1 MSNLKGKKH
10 IGTYDNLGEGYFLSD
25 QLNVLTIEPR
35 YDVIFSRYF
44 LVYYIFSPSC
54 VHEIRNS
61 KQSFVQ

>member
-35 YDVIFSRYF
+35 YDVIFSRY
-44 LVYYIFSPSC
+44 YIFSPSC